1 MKSCV
6 VIGGGVIGHFS
17 AYYLAKSGHQVTL
30 VDESD
35 LGDGCSYGN
44 AGMVVPSHLVPI
56 AQPGMI
62 SKGVRWMFNA
72 RSPFY
77 IRPRLSKDLLVWCL
91 KFYRSA
97 NEKHVQA
104 SIPALRDL
112 SLYSKMLYKE
122 LAKQHADIAYREKGL
137 LMLYQSQKV
146 GEEEEQAA
154 QIAKAAGLEVNTYDS
169 DELKALESNLVVQAK
184 GGIHY
189 RSDAHLDPNRLMR
202 VLKGQL
208 KELKVKVISNCRVQ
222 NYEMNAGR
230 LSKLITTQGDFAA
243 DEFIFCAGAWTAE
256 ILKQMGIRVS
266 ILPGKGYSFDV
277 EKTTTSP
284 SIPSILCEGKVAVTP
299 LEETVRFAGTLEL
312 THTRDTTVNH
322 NRVKGILQTIQSFY
336 PELPL
341 PEIHHLNIWQ
351 GYRPCTPN
359 GLPLISR
366 TPKLK
371 NVIVAS
377 GHGMMGLSL
386 APATGS
392 LVDQLVR
399 EVKPEV
405 NLGMFGGR

>member
-6 VIGGGVIGHFS
+6 VIGGAVIGHFS

-122 LAKQHADIAYREKGL
+122 LAKQHADIAYREKG
-137 LMLYQSQKV
+137 MMMMYQSQKV

-154 QIAKAAGLEVNTYDS
+154 QLAKAAGLEVFTYDS
-169 DELKALESNLVVQAK
+169 DDL
-184 GGIHY
+184 
-189 RSDAHLDPNRLMR
+189 
-202 VLKGQL
+202 
-208 KELKVKVISNCRVQ
+208 
-222 NYEMNAGR
+222 
-230 LSKLITTQGDFAA
+230 
-243 DEFIFCAGAWTAE
+243 
-256 ILKQMGIRVS
+256 
-266 ILPGKGYSFDV
+266 
-277 EKTTTSP
+277 
-284 SIPSILCEGKVAVTP
+284 
-299 LEETVRFAGTLEL
+299 
-312 THTRDTTVNH
+312 
-322 NRVKGILQTIQSFY
+322 
-336 PELPL
+336 
-341 PEIHHLNIWQ
+341 
-351 GYRPCTPN
+351 
-359 GLPLISR
+359 
-366 TPKLK
+366 
-371 NVIVAS
+371 
-377 GHGMMGLSL
+377 
-386 APATGS
+386 
-392 LVDQLVR
+392 
-399 EVKPEV
+399 
-405 NLGMFGGR
+405 